1 MRLLVEIPDEPEG
14 ETGVGGKGVGEASI
28 LVATGWAVAVDTVVL
43 VG

>member
-1 MRLLVEIPDEPEG
+1 MRLTVEIPDEPEG

-28 LVATGWAVAVDTVVL
+28 CVDTGWAVSVDMAVL